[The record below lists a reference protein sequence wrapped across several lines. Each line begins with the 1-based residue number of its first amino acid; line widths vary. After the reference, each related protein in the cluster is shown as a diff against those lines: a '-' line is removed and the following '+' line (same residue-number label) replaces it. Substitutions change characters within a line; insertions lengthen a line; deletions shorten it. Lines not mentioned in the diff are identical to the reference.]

1 MPDNFTVSLSHRL
14 IGNEKKKDINS
25 ILHTKT
31 KAKLPQE
38 FTLQIHDK
46 QHIQP
51 LDSRKH
57 KIPM

>member
-1 MPDNFTVSLSHRL
+1 MPDNFIVSLSHQL
-14 IGNEKKKDINS
+14 IGNEKKDINN

-46 QHIQP
+46 QHNPRIQ
-51 LDSRKH
+51 KT
-57 KIPM
+57 